1 MGFCDTN
8 FSSSAASDVGDVC
21 QLRRRP
27 SGANFALSLA
37 PPLLPL
43 LRPLLTLVING
54 QPEEGDVAARVQPQ
68 PEKTVDRLF
77 LKHKLP
83 LAAARPQRK
92 CGCRESAWVLACCRP
107 TVSSKPNGTHQ
118 TAHAL

>member
-54 QPEEGDVAARVQPQ
+54 QPEEGDVAARACNHSLSAYT
-68 PEKTVDRLF
+68 PEYFEK
-77 LKHKLP
+77 P
-83 LAAARPQRK
+83 Y
-92 CGCRESAWVLACCRP
+92 
-107 TVSSKPNGTHQ
+107 SKY
-118 TAHAL
+118 